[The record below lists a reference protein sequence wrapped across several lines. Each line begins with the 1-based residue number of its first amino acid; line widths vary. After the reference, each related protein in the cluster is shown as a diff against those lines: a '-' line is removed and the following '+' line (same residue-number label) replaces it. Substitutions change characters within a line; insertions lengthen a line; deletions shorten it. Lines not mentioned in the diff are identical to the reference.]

1 MLCRFAAVSLAV
13 VALSSPL
20 DAQLTTPSH
29 WRWITDAPAELVTG
43 QDVPDSAWRF
53 VTMPPGWHVTTGPG
67 AILFDPTVRAQ
78 GRFGIE
84 AEVFLF
90 PDSENGEFGLFLGG
104 TELDGAARR
113 YSAFVLRRDGKA
125 AVFVRDGAA
134 QRYLLPWTASEVVPP
149 HPGEGGP
156 LKYVLRVDAERRD
169 VTFRVNG
176 APVITVLRDSLP
188 IEGLLGLR
196 AGPDVNLHWSTLD
209 VTLHLAEPRAER

>member
-90 PDSENGEFGLFLGG
+90 PDSENGEFGLFFGG
-104 TELDGAARR
+104 TELDGSQRR
-113 YSAFVLRRDGKA
+113 YSAFVLRRDGMA
-125 AVFVRDGAA
+125 AVYVQDGAT
-134 QRYLLPWTASEVVPP
+134 RRSIVPWTVSDAVKP
-149 HPGEGGP
+149 HPGSGT
-156 LKYVLRVDAERRD
+156 LKHVLGIDVEPRA

-176 APVITVLRDSLP
+176 ETVVTVPRDRLP
-188 IEGLLGLR
+188 AEGAIGFR
-196 AGPDVNLHWSTLD
+196 AGANVNLHWSTLD
-209 VTLHLAEPRAER
+209 VTFRLAEPRPQR